1 MAKKRSLSASEEQ
14 LGTPVEERSDAVSNG
29 QAAPPEADEQ
39 ALAAELGPESATD
52 AATEDATDAAL
63 PAVEVLAGEEL
74 ENAVLALLFA
84 SPEALSIA
92 RLGVLLPG
100 TTSDA
105 VRDALAAL
113 AERMALAKL
122 PLELRELA
130 GGWRVLTTPS
140 QAWIVARLARQRK
153 NEKVSPA
160 ALETLAIVAYRQPVT
175 KAEVEAIRGVQA
187 GPVLRSLIDRRLVKV
202 CGRAEQ
208 PGSPLQYATT
218 REFLDQFGLASLQEL
233 PRDAELV
240 KD

>member
-1 MAKKRSLSASEEQ
+1 MAKQRSNPAPAEPNGDSA
-14 LGTPVEERSDAVSNG
+14 VERIDAASNG
-29 QAAPPEADEQ
+29 HTAPNPTDEQ
-39 ALAAELGPESATD
+39 ALVAELGPQEVIDVAND
-52 AATEDATDAAL
+52 AAVPAA
-63 PAVEVLAGEEL
+63 EVLSGEEL
-74 ENAVLALLFA
+74 EDAVLALLFA
-84 SPEALSIA
+84 SPEALSLA

-100 TTSDA
+100 TTSA
-105 VRDALAAL
+105 ALRDALAAL
-113 AERMALAKL
+113 AERLQLARL

-187 GPVLRSLIDRRLVKV
+187 GPVLRALIDRRLIKV

-240 KD
+240 RD